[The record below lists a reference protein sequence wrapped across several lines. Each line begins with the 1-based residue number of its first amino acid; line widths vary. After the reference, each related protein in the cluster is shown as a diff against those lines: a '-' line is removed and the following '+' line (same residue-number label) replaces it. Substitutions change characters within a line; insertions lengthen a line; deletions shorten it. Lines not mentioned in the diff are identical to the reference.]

1 MVISVQFSLYPL
13 RQAHLSP
20 AIDVVRDVLS
30 AAGLQPAVGPMSTL
44 VTGEANI
51 VFTALREAFVR
62 AATLGHVVMTL
73 TLSNACPV
81 GGGGSN
87 AVGEL

>member
-1 MVISVQFSLYPL
+1 MVISVQLSLYPL

-44 VTGEANI
+44 VTGEADR
-51 VFTALREAFVR
+51 VFTALHEAFVR
-62 AATLGHVVMTL
+62 AARLGHVVMTL

-81 GGGGSN
+81 SGGEPR
-87 AVGEL
+87 AVGAL

>member
-1 MVISVQFSLYPL
+1 MVISVQLSLYPL
-13 RQAHLSP
+13 RQDHLSP
-20 AIDVVRDVLS
+20 AINAVHAVLS
-30 AAGLQPAVGPMSTL
+30 AAGIQPAVYPMSAL
-44 VTGEANI
+44 VTGEADI

-81 GGGGSN
+81 GEGGSS

>member
-1 MVISVQFSLYPL
+1 MIISVQLSLYPL

-20 AIDVVRDVLS
+20 AIAVVRDTLS
-30 AAGLQPAVGPMSTL
+30 AAGLQPVVGPMSTL
-44 VTGEANI
+44 VTGEAEP

-81 GGGGSN
+81 REGASR
-87 AVGEL
+87 AVGAL

>member
-1 MVISVQFSLYPL
+1 
-13 RQAHLSP
+13 
-20 AIDVVRDVLS
+20 
-30 AAGLQPAVGPMSTL
+30 MSTL
-44 VTGEANI
+44 VTGEADV

-81 GGGGSN
+81 SEGRSS
-87 AVGEL
+87 AVGAL